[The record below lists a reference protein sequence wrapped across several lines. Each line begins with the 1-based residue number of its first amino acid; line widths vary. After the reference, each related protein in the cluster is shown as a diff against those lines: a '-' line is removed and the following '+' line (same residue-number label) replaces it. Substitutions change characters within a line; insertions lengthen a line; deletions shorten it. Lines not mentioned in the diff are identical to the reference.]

1 MIRNIKHYLASEEG
15 LAMLDVISTV
25 VLFALFIAIVIYV
38 WKMPKDKIDTLKNIP
53 FNDKNE

>member
-15 LAMLDVISTV
+15 LAMLDVVTTV

>member
-38 WKMPKDKIDTLKNIP
+38 WKMPKEKIDTLKNIP
-53 FNDKNE
+53 FNDKND

>member
-1 MIRNIKHYLASEEG
+1 MLRNVKHYLASEEG

-25 VLFALFIAIVIYV
+25 LLFALFIAVVIYV
-38 WKMPKDKIDTLKNIP
+38 WKMPKDKVNTLKNLP